1 MAKKISVIGSGA
13 VGSTLAFSLL
23 CRLQLEELVLVDI
36 TEGLA
41 KGNALDLEDTRGVLG
56 FNTKIIGTQD
66 YDYIKDSTIV
76 IVTAGIARKEGMSRL
91 DLLKT
96 NAKVARQ
103 ASSKIKE
110 LCPSAIVIVVTNP
123 LDLITYIITKETGF
137 SRNKVLGMGASLDT
151 SRLLNILSQ
160 ETNTQ
165 IPYLKG
171 YIWGMHSK
179 DMIVSG
185 WRIKVKG
192 NSLEEALG
200 KEAAE
205 SFAQRVKLRGAEIV
219 GYLKNRSAHFAPA
232 LACCALIEAIAHD
245 KNEIIPVS
253 ILLQG
258 EYGLKN
264 VCMAVPCVIN
274 RRGAE
279 KIIEEKLNLQEKKQ
293 LQKVKE
299 VFKECT
305 TLL

>member
-36 TEGLA
+36 VEGIA
-41 KGNALDLEDTRGVLG
+41 KGTALDLEDCRGVLG
-56 FNTKIIGTQD
+56 FNTKIKGTND
-66 YDYIKDSTIV
+66 CASIKGSEIV
-76 IVTAGIARKEGMSRL
+76 VITAGIARKEGMSRL

-96 NAKVARQ
+96 NAKVVRE

-110 LCPSAIVIVVTNP
+110 LCPSSTVIVVTNP
-123 LDLITYIITKETGF
+123 LDLITYVVKKETGF

-160 ETNTQ
+160 EANTQ
-165 IPYLKG
+165 IPYIKG
-171 YIWGMHSK
+171 YVWGMHSN
-179 DMIVSG
+179 DMIISSS
-185 WRIKVKG
+185 RIKVKG
-192 NSLEEALG
+192 KSLEEALG

-205 SFAQRVKLRGAEIV
+205 KFAQRVKLRGAEIV
-219 GYLKNRSAHFAPA
+219 GHLKNRSAHFAPA
-232 LACCALIEAIAHD
+232 LACCALIEAIVHD
-245 KNEIIPVS
+245 KNEVITVS
-253 ILLQG
+253 ILLEG

-274 RRGAE
+274 RKGAD
-279 KIIEEKLNLQEKKQ
+279 KIIEEKLIPSEQKQ
-293 LQKVKE
+293 LEKVKE
-299 VFKECT
+299 VFKECM